1 MDIIVNN
8 SQTSDYLK
16 NFDIDGLTA
25 HTHTDEI
32 KYLSI
37 TDSKLTLLN
46 NDNNLTID
54 FNDKDIQSRVDP
66 KSKKCSVVQAV
77 EGRSKNKLKILDTTA
92 GLGRDTF
99 TLASRGHLV
108 TAIEKDHYIYL
119 LLLDALE
126 WAKKDCNLK
135 QIADNITLINANSAA
150 YILTTNKQFDAV
162 YIDPMF
168 PERKK
173 SAKVKQNMQIM
184 HQIAF
189 NDENINSQI
198 LDNAFASSIAK
209 KIIVKRPINDE
220 YLSAK
225 KPSAQIKGKTNRF
238 DIYSISF

>member
-1 MDIIVNN
+1 MDIIINN

-16 NFDIDGLTA
+16 NFDIDGLAT

-37 TDSKLTLLN
+37 IDSKLTLLN
-46 NDNNLTID
+46 NGYNLTID
-54 FNDKDIQSRVDP
+54 FNDKDIQSRIDP

-77 EGRSKNKLKILDTTA
+77 EGRSKSKLKILDTTA

-99 TLASRGHLV
+99 TLASRGHLI
-108 TAIEKDHYIYL
+108 TAIEKNPYIYL
-119 LLLDALE
+119 LLLDAIE
-126 WAKKDCNLK
+126 RAKKDPNLVDVAK
-135 QIADNITLINANSAA
+135 NITLLNADSSD
-150 YILTTNKQFDAV
+150 YILSSLEVFDCV
-162 YIDPMF
+162 YVDPMF

-184 HQIAF
+184 HEIAF
-189 NDENINSQI
+189 NDENINT
-198 LDNAFASSIAK
+198 LLLENAFKKNIAK
-209 KIIVKRPINDE
+209 KVIVKRPINAE